1 MRIVYLPEVVLAYNA
16 ILNYDGFALSRDIL
30 LKSMDLAAVVAAENS
45 DLAFCFMESGRM
57 PELVESLAFTSRC
70 MIQAEESGYRAGK
83 SRKKLDGE
91 SLSLWST
98 KIPPRHVEG

>member
-1 MRIVYLPEVVLAYNA
+1 MRITYLPEVVLAYNA
-16 ILNYDGFALSRDIL
+16 ILNYDSFALSREIL
-30 LKSMDLAAVVAAENS
+30 LKSMDLASTIAAEGS
-45 DLAFCFMESGRM
+45 DLVFCFMESGRM
-57 PELVESLAFTSRC
+57 PEIVESLAFSSRC

-98 KIPPRHVEG
+98 KPPPLK